1 MALDWALYRNI
12 TPRVW
17 QLGYVIYINKNK
29 KRKKIEKKFKSGK
42 YKN

>member
-17 QLGYVIYINKNK
+17 QLGYVIYISI
-29 KRKKIEKKFKSGK
+29 KIKTERR
-42 YKN
+42 